1 MVLLP
6 LISSSSMYGGNTLLV
21 VSLEVQLLLI
31 MAPLVIIGK
40 IQVVSLAFRLLVS
53 SLFAVS
59 DMLLVPS
66 SGFKVL
72 SLVLMSSFQ
81 AVLLG

>member
-1 MVLLP
+1 
-6 LISSSSMYGGNTLLV
+6 MYGGNTLLV

-72 SLVLMSSFQ
+72 SLALMSSFQ

>member
-1 MVLLP
+1 
-6 LISSSSMYGGNTLLV
+6 MYGGNTLLV
-21 VSLEVQLLLI
+21 VSLEVQLRLLLI
-31 MAPLVIIGK
+31 MAPLVTIGK
-40 IQVVSLAFRLLVS
+40 IQVVLLAFRLLVSTVS

-72 SLVLMSSFQ
+72 SLALMSSFQ